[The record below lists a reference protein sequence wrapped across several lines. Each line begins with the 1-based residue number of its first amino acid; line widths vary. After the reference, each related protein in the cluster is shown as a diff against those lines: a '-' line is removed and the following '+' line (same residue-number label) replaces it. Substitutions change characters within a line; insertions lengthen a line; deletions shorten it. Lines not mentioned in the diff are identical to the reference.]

1 MVEANAGYA
10 RSTRSERGEARRLEL
25 LDQVTADLAASGL
38 VGFSLRRAARAAGTT
53 HKVLLYHFAD
63 LDDLLHQCVDRLREQ
78 RIDRGLAATGRPGRS
93 LAKQVP
99 VLWRTLVGE
108 DTRVLDQVIG
118 LSMYDPARYAPL
130 AREATAQYLPV
141 LIALCPPQ
149 WTARRKREM
158 AEMILGTL
166 RGFLVEWSISGAP
179 AVAAGLRALVRAV
192 EREEAASD

>member
-1 MVEANAGYA
+1 VAESNAGYA
-10 RSTRSERGEARRLEL
+10 RSTRSERGEVRRLEL
-25 LDQVTADLAASGL
+25 LDQVTADLAANGL

-63 LDDLLHQCVDRLREQ
+63 IDDLLHQCVDRLREQ
-78 RIDRGLAATGRPGRS
+78 RIERGVAATGRPGRS
-93 LAKQVP
+93 LAAQVP
-99 VLWRTLVGE
+99 VLWKTLIGE
-108 DTRVLDQVIG
+108 ETRVLDQVIG
-118 LSMYDPARYAPL
+118 LSMYDPTRYAPL
-130 AREATAQYLPV
+130 AREATAQYLPA
-141 LIALCPPQ
+141 LIAICPPQ

-192 EREEAASD
+192 EREEAAAG